1 MKDKLTSL
9 FLSLVAAFALWSY
22 VVTVVSPEAEDT
34 YYNIPIVMEG
44 ESVLTT
50 ERNLMVTSVSS
61 TDLDLTVSGRRSDLA
76 KINSANITAKV
87 DLTKVYEAGENISLT
102 PNITF
107 PGDVA
112 QNALVIQN
120 KNPGSIIVTV
130 EERRTKEVPVE
141 IKWIGSTPEGYMS
154 DRENRTLDYSAITVV
169 GPASVADR
177 IEKAVIE
184 VDLNEQK
191 ESISQDYR
199 YTLCDGENN
208 PVDAELI
215 KTNVQQVRL
224 DVKIQQ
230 VKEVKLVLDLTHGGG
245 TNERNTT
252 ITILPETI
260 RLSGSEAV
268 LEDLGEQ
275 IVLGKIDLNLIEKS
289 QTLNFP
295 ITLPEGVTNLSNI
308 EEAQV
313 EIKFYGLT
321 VKEFVVE
328 NIVPINVPEGME
340 VDLITEKLTI
350 VLRGYATE
358 IARIDA
364 EDISVTVDFTGAEM
378 GTTTFKPIIKCSD
391 KFPNLGHVGTYWVSA
406 TVSQAEA
413 ETE

>member
-1 MKDKLTSL
+1 MKSKFASIIISL
-9 FLSLVAAFALWSY
+9 IAAFALWSY
-22 VVTVVSPEAEDT
+22 VVTFVSPEAEDT

-50 ERNLMVTSVSS
+50 ERNLMVTDVSA
-61 TDLDLTVSGRRSDLA
+61 TDLDLTISGNRSDLI
-76 KINSANITAKV
+76 KVNSANITVKV
-87 DLTKVYEAGENISLT
+87 DLTKVYEAGERISLL

-112 QNALVIQN
+112 SNALVVEN
-120 KNPGSIIVTV
+120 KNPGSIYVTV

-154 DRENRTLDYSAITVV
+154 DRENRILDYSTITVV
-169 GPASVADR
+169 GPASVADL

-184 VDLNEQK
+184 VDLNEQR

-215 KTNVQQVRL
+215 KTNVEQVRL

-230 VKEVKLVLDLTHGGG
+230 VKEVDLVVDVIHGGG
-245 TNERNTT
+245 TNERNTAV
-252 ITILPETI
+252 TILPETI

-275 IVLGKIDLNLIEKS
+275 IVLGKIDLSVIEKS
-289 QTLNFP
+289 QTLTFP
-295 ITLPEGVTNLSNI
+295 ITLPERVTNLSNI

-313 EIKFYGLT
+313 EIKFYGMT

-328 NIVPINVPEGME
+328 NIVPIHVPEGME

-350 VLRGYATE
+350 VLRGSATE
-358 IARIDA
+358 MAKIQV
-364 EDISVTVDFTGAEM
+364 EDITVTVDFTDAEA
-378 GTTTFKPIIKCSD
+378 GTTTFKPVIRCAD
-391 KFPNLGHVGTYWVSA
+391 KFPNLGYVGTYWVSA
-406 TVSQAEA
+406 TLRQA
-413 ETE
+413 ETEVE

>member
-120 KNPGSIIVTV
+120 KDPGSIIVTV

-154 DRENRTLDYSAITVV
+154 DRENRTLDYSAITIV

>member
-1 MKDKLTSL
+1 MKSKFASIIISL
-9 FLSLVAAFALWSY
+9 IAAFALWSY
-22 VVTVVSPEAEDT
+22 VVTFVSPEAEDT

-50 ERNLMVTSVSS
+50 ERNLMVTDVSA
-61 TDLDLTVSGRRSDLA
+61 TDLDLTISGNRSDLI
-76 KINSANITAKV
+76 KVNSANITVKV
-87 DLTKVYEAGENISLT
+87 DLTKVYEAGERISLL

-112 QNALVIQN
+112 SNALVVEN
-120 KNPGSIIVTV
+120 KNPGSIYVTV

-154 DRENRTLDYSAITVV
+154 DRENRILDYSTITVV
-169 GPASVADR
+169 GPASVADL

-184 VDLNEQK
+184 VDLNEQR

-215 KTNVQQVRL
+215 KTNVEQVRL

-230 VKEVKLVLDLTHGGG
+230 VKEVDLVVDVIHGGG
-245 TNERNTT
+245 TNERNTAV
-252 ITILPETI
+252 TILPETI

-275 IVLGKIDLNLIEKS
+275 IVLGKIDLSVIEKS
-289 QTLNFP
+289 QTLTFP

-313 EIKFYGLT
+313 EIKFYGMT

-328 NIVPINVPEGME
+328 NIVPIHVPEGME

-350 VLRGYATE
+350 VLRGSATE
-358 IARIDA
+358 MAKIQV
-364 EDISVTVDFTGAEM
+364 EDITVTVDFTDAEA
-378 GTTTFKPIIKCSD
+378 GTTTFKPVIRCAD
-391 KFPNLGHVGTYWVSA
+391 KFPNLGYVGTYWVSA
-406 TVSQAEA
+406 TLRQA
-413 ETE
+413 ETEVE

>member
-1 MKDKLTSL
+1 MKSKFASIIISL
-9 FLSLVAAFALWSY
+9 IAAFALWSY
-22 VVTVVSPEAEDT
+22 VVTFVSPEAEDT

-50 ERNLMVTSVSS
+50 ERNLMVTDVSA
-61 TDLDLTVSGRRSDLA
+61 TDLDLTISGNRSDLI
-76 KINSANITAKV
+76 KVNSANITVKV
-87 DLTKVYEAGENISLT
+87 DLTKVYEAGERISLL

-112 QNALVIQN
+112 SNALVVEN
-120 KNPGSIIVTV
+120 KNPGSIYVTV

-141 IKWIGSTPEGYMS
+141 IQWIGSTPEGYMS
-154 DRENRTLDYSAITVV
+154 DRENRILDYSTITVV
-169 GPASVADR
+169 GPASVADL

-184 VDLNEQK
+184 VDLNEQR

-208 PVDAELI
+208 PVDAKLI
-215 KTNVQQVRL
+215 KTNVEQVRL

-230 VKEVKLVLDLTHGGG
+230 VKEVDLVVDVIHGGG
-245 TNERNTT
+245 TNERNTAV
-252 ITILPETI
+252 TILPETI

-275 IVLGKIDLNLIEKS
+275 IVLGKIDLSVIEKS
-289 QTLNFP
+289 QTLTFP

-313 EIKFYGLT
+313 EIKFYGMT

-328 NIVPINVPEGME
+328 NIIPIHVPEGME

-350 VLRGYATE
+350 VLRGSATE
-358 IARIDA
+358 MAKIQV
-364 EDISVTVDFTGAEM
+364 EDITVTVDFTDAEA
-378 GTTTFKPIIKCSD
+378 GTTTFKPVIRCAD
-391 KFPNLGHVGTYWVSA
+391 KFPNLGYVGTYWVSA
-406 TVSQAEA
+406 TLRQAETG
-413 ETE
+413 EG